1 MMLTCLELKKFINY
15 TYVHQMLRS
24 STKKNSFSHQKD
36 QNKQSQISLMHKP
49 DLQQQS
55 LHVCKTKVKN
65 HLKIYFKA
73 IKRAYSKKKECYK
86 PHNFV
91 MNFLKQN
98 FTSKAFCKKSIAITQ
113 PKWKMIPNLILF
125 LMPNSLCYLVGYP
138 TLLAPFH

>member
-65 HLKIYFKA
+65 HQK
-73 IKRAYSKKKECYK
+73 S
-86 PHNFV
+86 
-91 MNFLKQN
+91 
-98 FTSKAFCKKSIAITQ
+98 TSKLWKELIRRKKNATSHII
-113 PKWKMIPNLILF
+113 
-125 LMPNSLCYLVGYP
+125 S
-138 TLLAPFH
+138 